1 MQQRHNLRLADF
13 AYAGAYVYF
22 VTFCTQ
28 NRLPLLGSVQ
38 ILSVGADP
46 CVRPSPP
53 GQMVAQWVKKL
64 EEKFQGVELI
74 ASVVMPDH
82 VHILLRGP
90 EREENANLP
99 QMIQW
104 LKTQT
109 TNAYIRGVKT
119 NGFPP
124 FTNRLW
130 QRGYYDHVI
139 WNQRDFEEVG
149 AYIQENP
156 LRWAVKHG
164 LMEAGDGRTHG
175 SAPTRK

>member
-64 EEKFQGVELI
+64 EEKFQGVQLI

-119 NGFPP
+119 NGFP
-124 FTNRLW
+124 
-130 QRGYYDHVI
+130 
-139 WNQRDFEEVG
+139 
-149 AYIQENP
+149 
-156 LRWAVKHG
+156 G
-164 LMEAGDGRTHG
+164 LLQTGCGSGDIMTMCPESEGL
-175 SAPTRK
+175 